1 MRRLFLLVVLAAAAF
16 GALAQ
21 ERVLDFHSDIRIA
34 ANGELTVT
42 ERITVQAEG
51 REIRRGILRDF
62 PTAYRDRFDNAVTV
76 PFHVERVLRDGQPEP
91 YALERLG
98 NGMRV
103 RIGRSD
109 VLLPHG
115 AHTYELTYR
124 TARQLGFFE
133 SHDELYWNVNGNG
146 WTLAFDQISAEV
158 RLPQAIAATL
168 IRAEAYTGP
177 QGAQGRSYRS
187 FVGDGGAAFRSTRAF
202 QPREGMTIVVTFPK
216 GLVTPPTREQTLR
229 WWIRDN
235 PAALVGAA
243 GFLVLVAF
251 LFWRWRLVGR
261 DPRAG
266 PRFPRYEAPAG
277 LGPAGVRFVDRMDCD
292 HRCFASALLGLGQRG
307 FLSIR
312 QHDKNYEL
320 TRTDKAGD
328 DWLPGEQALLQAL
341 LPEPGASRSF
351 GKTYDP
357 LVRSARSGFEKA
369 LAAHFGEKLFSR
381 NRGSLLAGLIISVAT
396 LGLMMSYDPPV
407 AQLIPAA
414 VALAIAIVLFH
425 HWLPA
430 YSVQGRRMQDAIEG
444 LRQYLSVAEADELA
458 RRKAPPQTPEEFARF
473 LPYAVALGVE
483 KTWAERFTQVLGA
496 AAVTAAV
503 SDYYSTD
510 AGGGLFDRDGMG
522 GFSSGLS
529 GLGETVSAA
538 STPPGSSSGSS
549 SSGGGG
555 GSSGGGGGGGGGSGW

>member
-1 MRRLFLLVVLAAAAF
+1 M
-16 GALAQ
+16 
-21 ERVLDFHSDIRIA
+21 LDFHSDIRIG

-51 REIRRGILRDF
+51 RQIRRGILRDF
-62 PTAYRDRFDNAVTV
+62 PTGYRDRFDSAVSV
-76 PFHVERVLRDGQPEP
+76 PFHVERVLRDGEPEP
-91 YALERLG
+91 YALERLA

-103 RIGRSD
+103 RIGRAD
-109 VLLPHG
+109 VQLPHG

-124 TARQLGFFE
+124 TARQLGFFD

-146 WTLAFDQISAEV
+146 WTLAFDRISAEV

-177 QGAQGRSYRS
+177 QGARGRSYRS
-187 FVGDGGAAFRSTRAF
+187 FVRDGGAAFRSTRSF

-216 GLVTPPTREQTLR
+216 GLVTPPTRGQTLR

-235 PAALVGAA
+235 PAALIGAG
-243 GFLVLVAF
+243 GFLLLVAF
-251 LFWRWRLVGR
+251 LLWRWRLVGR

-292 HRCFASALLGLGQRG
+292 DRCFAAALLGLGQRG
-307 FLSIR
+307 VLSIR
-312 QHDKNYEL
+312 QHGKDYEVK
-320 TRTDKAGD
+320 RTDKAAG
-328 DWLPGEQALLQAL
+328 DWLPGEQALLQPMLAT
-341 LPEPGASRSF
+341 PGASRAI
-351 GKTYDP
+351 GKSYDP
-357 LVRSARSGFEKA
+357 LVRSARAAFEKS
-369 LAAHFGEKLFSR
+369 LAAHFGAKLFSH
-381 NRGSLLAGLIISVAT
+381 NRGSLLAGLVIGIAT
-396 LGLMMSYDPPV
+396 LGFMLSFDPPV
-407 AQLIPAA
+407 AQLLAAA
-414 VALAIAIVLFH
+414 VALGIAIVLFY

-444 LRQYLSVAEADELA
+444 LRQYLSVAEADELK
-458 RRKAPPQTPEEFARF
+458 RMKAPPQTPEEFAKF
-473 LPYAVALGVE
+473 LPYAVALGIE
-483 KTWAERFTQVLGA
+483 KTWAERFTQILGA

-510 AGGGLFDRDGMG
+510 SGGGLFDRDGMG
-522 GFSSGLS
+522 GFASGLS

-538 STPPGSSSGSS
+538 STAPGSNSGSSGSS
-549 SSGGGG
+549 GG